1 MNIPTTTVVDA
12 EPSDGLTGEQRQAK
26 ERARAFFQRRDQM
39 AEDAA
44 ANAVR
49 AAEQRMPAD
58 STALDRVYQ
67 ALVDVCRSQVDI
79 TPLLPKQEGEKG
91 RG

>member
-1 MNIPTTTVVDA
+1 MNTPTTIVVDA
-12 EPSDGLTGEQRQAK
+12 ELGDGLTREQREAQ
-26 ERARAFFQRRDQM
+26 ERARRLFAERDRR
-39 AEDAA
+39 AEAAA

-67 ALVDVCRSQVDI
+67 ALVDVCRLQVDI
-79 TPLLPKQEGEKG
+79 TPLLPKQESEKG
-91 RG
+91 KG